1 MRDVQPISFRRL
13 AKGFWPRCWVE
24 EREERVKKEKRERS
38 VNVAALPDYKDDD
51 GAIAATME
59 FYDLWVRPGRHELKG
74 LWQVARG
81 LRHSSWLL
89 APFFSAESGATE
101 IVALFVWQVWCV
113 QVQVSVPGHLINE
126 FYSFPMTK
134 HWQELSPELWAMQG
148 CEDSRMR
155 RWHLWLLPQSVR
167 SQQIDVTTVVGPT
180 TTNVHQITSVTPPQ
194 NAATTTTNAI
204 KIPQSFEHC
213 PHSQLER
220 CVWVSLVW
228 FATKKALINL
238 CMQELYCT

>member
-1 MRDVQPISFRRL
+1 MSLRGCGKS
-13 AKGFWPRCWVE
+13 W
-24 EREERVKKEKRERS
+24 
-38 VNVAALPDYKDDD
+38 
-51 GAIAATME
+51 
-59 FYDLWVRPGRHELKG
+59 
-74 LWQVARG
+74 G

-148 CEDSRMR
+148 CKDARIRGCDDDIFGSCHNLSGHSKLMWRLWSVQQQQMCIKSHQLRPLKMRQQQQQMQLRYPNHLNIARIHNSRG
-155 RWHLWLLPQSVR
+155 VCE
-167 SQQIDVTTVVGPT
+167 
-180 TTNVHQITSVTPPQ
+180 
-194 NAATTTTNAI
+194 
-204 KIPQSFEHC
+204 F
-213 PHSQLER
+213 
-220 CVWVSLVW
+220 SLVW

-238 CMQELYCT
+238 CMEELYCT